1 MESSNFGHHTEAA
14 GINGFNYLQVI
25 GSIPLLRGARIGFEL
40 AKINLPALFVP
51 HL

>member
-1 MESSNFGHHTEAA
+1 MESSYFGYHTEAA
-14 GINGFNYLQVI
+14 HIYGFNHLQVI

-40 AKINLPALFVP
+40 AKINLPALFVT